1 MMAVLPSSK
10 VVWRGVRISDRT
22 RKALLWAEREA
33 GVTIALSQGS
43 WSTSVSASG
52 STHAGS
58 GVVDVKC
65 ASLSSA
71 KKKRLLRALK
81 DAGFAA
87 WLRGPADG
95 MPVHIHVCLLTDP
108 GLSPAAKWQCTEY
121 DKGNSGLSSGKAD
134 SEPYRPAPKVKFSW
148 VRNRPVGR

>member
-1 MMAVLPSSK
+1 MAVLPGSK
-10 VVWRGVRISDRT
+10 TTWRGVRISDRT
-22 RKALLWAEREA
+22 RKALIWAERMS

-65 ASLSSA
+65 ASLSAA

-95 MPVHIHVCLLTDP
+95 MPVHIHACLLSDP
-108 GLSPAAKWQCTEY
+108 ALSPAAKWQCSEY
-121 DKGNSGLSSGKAD
+121 DRGKSGLTSAKAD
-134 SEPYRPAPKVKFSW
+134 TETYRPDPKVKFSW
-148 VRNRPVGR
+148 VRNKPVAR